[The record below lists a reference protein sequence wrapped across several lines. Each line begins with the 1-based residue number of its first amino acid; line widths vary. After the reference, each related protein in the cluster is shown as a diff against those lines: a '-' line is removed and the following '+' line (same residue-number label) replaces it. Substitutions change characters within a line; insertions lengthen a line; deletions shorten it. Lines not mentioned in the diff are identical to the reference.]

1 MRLSLALIVAAVT
14 GFSGAAM
21 AQSVASEVNEL
32 GNSRITV
39 HLHPFLKKDEL
50 ATLRVVASHE
60 EALKLFIT
68 GKKGHAAIAAS
79 PREGFMRNG
88 VPVSSAVAISNLPNA
103 ETARNDV
110 INACNAAR
118 KGGPECVVILEV
130 APR

>member
-1 MRLSLALIVAAVT
+1 
-14 GFSGAAM
+14 
-21 AQSVASEVNEL
+21 
-32 GNSRITV
+32 V

-68 GKKGHAAIAAS
+68 GKQGHAAIAAA

-88 VPVSSAVAISNLPNA
+88 VPVSSAVALSNLPDP
-103 ETARNDV
+103 ETARRDV
-110 INACNAAR
+110 ISACNAAR